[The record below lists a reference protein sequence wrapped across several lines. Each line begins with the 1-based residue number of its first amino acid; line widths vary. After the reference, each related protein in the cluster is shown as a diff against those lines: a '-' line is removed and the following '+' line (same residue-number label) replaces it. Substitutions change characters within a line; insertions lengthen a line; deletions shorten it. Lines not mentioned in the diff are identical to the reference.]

1 MESKLL
7 STGQAA
13 KVCSVTPD
21 TILKWIRSGRLP
33 AQRTAG
39 GHHRVNRRD
48 LKQILRAGRAPLE
61 ARRREDDEGS
71 FRFCW
76 EHKGDGG
83 LLEGCQECVVYALRA
98 QRCYE
103 VVKLHPEVGHA
114 KLFCKG
120 SCEDCDYYK
129 EVHEQATNVL
139 VVTDDEELIET
150 LKEGAAAA
158 PFNLEFATCEYDCS
172 ALVQT
177 FRPDFALVDC
187 SLGTQ
192 RSSDITAHLATDPR
206 LPFVRVILAGTVTE
220 FPEDCDDMV
229 FARIHK
235 PFRMQD
241 LAKCT
246 TSRMGRPGGT
256 TG

>member
-21 TILKWIRSGRLP
+21 TILKWIRAGRLP

-48 LKQILRAGRAPLE
+48 LEQILRTGSPSAATSRG
-61 ARRREDDEGS
+61 DNGEGD

-76 EHKGDGG
+76 EHKGDGC
-83 LLEGCQECVVYALRA
+83 LLEGCEQCVVYALRA

-103 VVKLHPEVGHA
+103 VVKLNPEVGHS
-114 KLFCKG
+114 KLFCQG
-120 SCEDCDYYK
+120 SCEDCDYFR

-139 VVTDDEELIET
+139 VVTDDDELTER
-150 LKEGAAAA
+150 LKSGAADA
-158 PFNLEFATCEYDCS
+158 PFNLEFASCEYDCS
-172 ALVQT
+172 AIVQD
-177 FRPDFALVDC
+177 FRPDYALVDC
-187 SLGTQ
+187 SLGAR
-192 RSSDITAHLATDPR
+192 RSADITAHLATDPR

-235 PFRMQD
+235 PFRMED
-241 LAKCT
+241 LAHCT
-246 TSRMGRPGGT
+246 ASTMGRPMGAT
-256 TG
+256 R

>member
-39 GHHRVNRRD
+39 GHHRVDRRD
-48 LKQILRAGRAPLE
+48 LDQLLKVGSAPLTAPRGANGDAE
-61 ARRREDDEGS
+61 

-76 EHKGDGG
+76 EHKGDGC
-83 LLEGCQECVVYALRA
+83 LLEGCEECVVYALRA

-103 VVKLHPEVGHA
+103 VVKLQPEVGHA
-114 KLFCKG
+114 KLFCQG

-129 EVHEQATNVL
+129 EVHEQATNML
-139 VVTDDEELIET
+139 VVTDDPELTER
-150 LKEGAAAA
+150 LKSGAADA

-172 ALVQT
+172 ALVHT

-187 SLGTQ
+187 SLGPQ
-192 RSSDITAHLATDPR
+192 RSADITAHLATDPR
-206 LPFVRVILAGTVTE
+206 LPFVRVILAGTETE
-220 FPEDCDDMV
+220 FPKDCEDLV

-235 PFRMQD
+235 PFRMDD
-241 LAKCT
+241 LAHCT
-246 TSRMGRPGGT
+246 TSDIGRSRRLT
-256 TG
+256 R